1 MGKRIPGLFL
11 LATIPVLGVYTQQF
25 GELRGTITDSSGAV
39 IVDASVTVTNVATQQ
54 VRAALSNEAGIY
66 SVPAILPGI
75 YNVRVEKAGF
85 KTSTRTA
92 VEVQVG
98 DVIRAD
104 FSLQLGEISQAVEV
118 TGAAEL
124 LNTQS
129 SAMGSVVTSQ
139 QIVDLPLN
147 GRDYLSL
154 VTLSTNASAE
164 KAVRGSAACR
174 EACAPLR
181 TSRSPVSAWSL
192 TTTPSTAPRT
202 RTRTSTPTSF
212 ILPSTLCRNSRC
224 RPAFT
229 RPSSDA
235 GLRKST

>member
-1 MGKRIPGLFL
+1 MAR
-11 LATIPVLGVYTQQF
+11 
-25 GELRGTITDSSGAV
+25 S

-66 SVPAILPGI
+66 SAPAILPGI

-85 KTSTRTA
+85 KISTRTA

-164 KAVRGSAACR
+164 SSSGSR
-174 EACAPLR
+174 R
-181 TSRSPVSAWSL
+181 L
-192 TTTPSTAPRT
+192 TGGRARLYEHLDRRTTP
-202 RTRTSTPTSF
+202 
-212 ILPSTLCRNSRC
+212 
-224 RPAFT
+224 
-229 RPSSDA
+229 
-235 GLRKST
+235 GV